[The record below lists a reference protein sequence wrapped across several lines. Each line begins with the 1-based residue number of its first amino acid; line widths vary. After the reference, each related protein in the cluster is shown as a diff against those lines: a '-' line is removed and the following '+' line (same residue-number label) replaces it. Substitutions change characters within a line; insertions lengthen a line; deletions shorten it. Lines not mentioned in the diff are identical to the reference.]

1 MRRPGGGKGMM
12 LWRVVVSVRPMGTP
26 RNRMSKMILVVLRVG
41 LLLLLLQLLIVP
53 VKWVAVRVRRADLTV
68 RTYSDQLV

>member
-1 MRRPGGGKGMM
+1 MM

-41 LLLLLLQLLIVP
+41 LLLLLQLLIVP